1 MLEWESI
8 DAWEIVCL
16 EEFVRLTPS
25 VRQFMAEVGGILG
38 VYVLPFGDAEVRA
51 AEEALRRGGFDNPV
65 WAEDVDVGVDV
76 YVFGNEV
83 EAQ

>member
-1 MLEWESI
+1 
-8 DAWEIVCL
+8 
-16 EEFVRLTPS
+16 
-25 VRQFMAEVGGILG
+25 MAEVGGILG